1 ASDELIV
8 KVPAFASK
16 KIQVILAWSA
26 PADSLG
32 AALPNVAG
40 YNIYRTP
47 MVNGASGGEVLL
59 ATVSGTTLKYTDDG
73 SGTPGA
79 HKPPPLGSTGK
90 WGSLPA
96 ASQMAAARKGA
107 AGAIVPDPSTPSTL
121 YFYAMLGLDATG
133 AALTSYEYLPIT
145 VQANG
150 HQTVGTWKTG

>member
-1 ASDELIV
+1 STLGTARSFAAYETAGRYIYVAGGSDGTSALKSVERAMILSPVETPGLAIDDLVPAATGIDPGNWFYRVSAAFAANDPDSPGGESLASDELIV

-59 ATVSGTTLKYTDDG
+59 ATVSGTTLKY
-73 SGTPGA
+73 
-79 HKPPPLGSTGK
+79 
-90 WGSLPA
+90 
-96 ASQMAAARKGA
+96 
-107 AGAIVPDPSTPSTL
+107 
-121 YFYAMLGLDATG
+121 
-133 AALTSYEYLPIT
+133 
-145 VQANG
+145 
-150 HQTVGTWKTG
+150 